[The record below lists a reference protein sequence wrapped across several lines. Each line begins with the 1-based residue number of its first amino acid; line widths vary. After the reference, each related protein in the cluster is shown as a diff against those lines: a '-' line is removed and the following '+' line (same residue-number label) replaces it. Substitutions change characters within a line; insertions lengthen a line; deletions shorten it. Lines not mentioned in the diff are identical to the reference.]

1 MLNEKR
7 INEIISQ
14 ITAFSKGSYT
24 KSEFLPELL
33 KLQKELIELTFN
45 TEHAE
50 NGDLRLWDVERHL
63 RKMNEVRGHVADNEL
78 ANFVQGSK
86 VVCNS
91 ISAEFSGNAGE
102 QKVFRALENLS
113 CQNGVLHNV
122 ELEFDGRRTEIDA
135 IVFTNHAIFIIEIK
149 NSKKD
154 IFIDEDGEFYR
165 TGHSMHHDC
174 NIADKMDER
183 EALLRKALERVGMDY
198 LKIFKIVTFTNPRID
213 VENKY
218 HYIKVCGSN
227 YLPSFIEKF
236 TSNQWYTYEDICTMM
251 AAVNEVKCPE
261 EYQMS
266 IDMND
271 YKRDFAILIAKLE
284 SSEETDNETER
295 IEKVIQEPERAFEIN
310 TKTNKRKQVKHKY
323 GKDMLAAAVS
333 VTLINV
339 TFLVVGKLLIK

>member
-1 MLNEKR
+1 MNEQR
-7 INEIISQ
+7 VNEIISQ
-14 ITAFSKGSYT
+14 ITAFSKDIYT
-24 KSEFLPELL
+24 RSEFLPELL
-33 KLQKELIELTFN
+33 KLQKELIDLTFN
-45 TEHAE
+45 AEHAE

-63 RKMNEVRGHVADNEL
+63 RKMNDERGHVADDEL
-78 ANFVQGSK
+78 VKFVQSSK
-86 VVCNS
+86 VVCNN

-102 QKVFRALENLS
+102 QKVFRTLENLS

-183 EALLRKALERVGMDY
+183 EALLRKALERVGLDF
-198 LKIFKIVTFTNPRID
+198 LKIFRIVTFTNPRID

-227 YLPSFIEKF
+227 YLPTFIEKF

-251 AAVNEVKCPE
+251 AAINEVKCPD
-261 EYQMS
+261 EYQMT

-271 YKRDFAILIAKLE
+271 YKKDFATLMAKLE
-284 SSEETDNETER
+284 AAEEADLEPEVTEIVSEE
-295 IEKVIQEPERAFEIN
+295 IIKVEDTNP
-310 TKTNKRKQVKHKY
+310 KTNNKKQINYKH
-323 GKDMLAAAVS
+323 GKGMVVAAVGL
-333 VTLINV
+333 TLINV
-339 TFLVVGKLLIK
+339 ALLVGGKLLRK